1 MNSSVDHIHSLDRRI
16 TNQGDAFGSI
26 DDLRATPMQ
35 LWVPTERIGFHQ
47 VEVPTAPERK
57 WPQLIPWLLEDRI
70 LQPVEEMHFVIAGRT
85 DNNQLQVLAVSRE
98 DMQHWC
104 RVAENSAV
112 AASSMV
118 PDYLALP
125 WEAGRINVGWREGT
139 VVVRSGPDQG
149 FAASP
154 EIAWAMIDRLIQS
167 AEVAPRLSISIPDQ
181 SLVPQYLGQTA
192 DINDSNIDWEFTDI
206 PATPNL
212 LQGDFKPRSS
222 QTSQA
227 SWLPVM
233 GLAALALVLLFAYLQ
248 ISNNLLGK
256 QVQQL
261 EQQLVSGS
269 SKLFGTGNINAA
281 DVRSLAEQR
290 LSYMFAQQQSLRTG
304 AVVGLTA
311 LDALM
316 SDCECNLVSM
326 TAGDDKLSLVIDSG
340 SKLKSRALNIP
351 GYQTSITQQPNRGE
365 DSIVLTL
372 TAKAG
377 GGR

>member
-1 MNSSVDHIHSLDRRI
+1 
-16 TNQGDAFGSI
+16 
-26 DDLRATPMQ
+26 
-35 LWVPTERIGFHQ
+35 
-47 VEVPTAPERK
+47 
-57 WPQLIPWLLEDRI
+57 
-70 LQPVEEMHFVIAGRT
+70 
-85 DNNQLQVLAVSRE
+85 
-98 DMQHWC
+98 
-104 RVAENSAV
+104 
-112 AASSMV
+112 MV

-269 SKLFGTGNINAA
+269 AKLFGTGNINAA

-290 LSYMFAQQQSLRTG
+290 LSYLFAQQQSLRTG

>member
-1 MNSSVDHIHSLDRRI
+1 MNSSVDHIYSLDRRI

>member
-181 SLVPQYLGQTA
+181 SLVPQDLGQTA

>member
-290 LSYMFAQQQSLRTG
+290 LSYLFAQQQSLRSG

-326 TAGDDKLSLVIDSG
+326 TAGGDKLSLVIDSG

>member
-70 LQPVEEMHFVIAGRT
+70 LQPVEEMHFVVAGRT

-181 SLVPQYLGQTA
+181 SLVPQDLGQTA

-290 LSYMFAQQQSLRTG
+290 LSYLFAQQQSLRTG

-326 TAGDDKLSLVIDSG
+326 TAGDDKLSLNIDSG

>member
-70 LQPVEEMHFVIAGRT
+70 LQPVEEMHFVVAGRT

-290 LSYMFAQQQSLRTG
+290 LSYLFAQQQSLRSG

-326 TAGDDKLSLVIDSG
+326 TAGDDKLSLNIDSG

>member
-1 MNSSVDHIHSLDRRI
+1 
-16 TNQGDAFGSI
+16 
-26 DDLRATPMQ
+26 
-35 LWVPTERIGFHQ
+35 
-47 VEVPTAPERK
+47 
-57 WPQLIPWLLEDRI
+57 
-70 LQPVEEMHFVIAGRT
+70 MHFVIAGRT

-167 AEVAPRLSISIPDQ
+167 AEVAHRLSISIQDQ
-181 SLVPQYLGQTA
+181 SLVPQDLGQTA

-290 LSYMFAQQQSLRTG
+290 LSYLFAQQQSLRTG

-326 TAGDDKLSLVIDSG
+326 TAGDDKLSLIIDSG

>member
-26 DDLRATPMQ
+26 DNLRATPMQ

-181 SLVPQYLGQTA
+181 SLVPQSIGQTA

-269 SKLFGTGNINAA
+269 AKLFGTGNINAA

-290 LSYMFAQQQSLRTG
+290 LSYLFAQQQSLRTG

-311 LDALM
+311 LDSLM

>member
-290 LSYMFAQQQSLRTG
+290 LSYLFAQQQSLRTG

-326 TAGDDKLSLVIDSG
+326 TAGDDKLSLNIDSG

>member
-1 MNSSVDHIHSLDRRI
+1 
-16 TNQGDAFGSI
+16 
-26 DDLRATPMQ
+26 
-35 LWVPTERIGFHQ
+35 
-47 VEVPTAPERK
+47 
-57 WPQLIPWLLEDRI
+57 
-70 LQPVEEMHFVIAGRT
+70 
-85 DNNQLQVLAVSRE
+85 
-98 DMQHWC
+98 
-104 RVAENSAV
+104 
-112 AASSMV
+112 
-118 PDYLALP
+118 
-125 WEAGRINVGWREGT
+125 
-139 VVVRSGPDQG
+139 
-149 FAASP
+149 
-154 EIAWAMIDRLIQS
+154 
-167 AEVAPRLSISIPDQ
+167 
-181 SLVPQYLGQTA
+181 VPQYLGQTA
-192 DINDSNIDWEFTDI
+192 DINDSNIDWEFADI

-311 LDALM
+311 LDSLM

-326 TAGDDKLSLVIDSG
+326 TAGDDKLSLIIDSG

>member
-269 SKLFGTGNINAA
+269 AKLFGTGNINAA

-290 LSYMFAQQQSLRTG
+290 LSYLFAQQQSLRTG

>member
-1 MNSSVDHIHSLDRRI
+1 MNPSVDHIHSLDRRI

-26 DDLRATPMQ
+26 DDLNATSMQ

-47 VEVPTAPERK
+47 VDVPTAPERK
-57 WPQLIPWLLEDRI
+57 WSQLIPWLLEDRI
-70 LQPVEEMHFVIAGRT
+70 LQPVEEMHIVIVGRST
-85 DNNQLQVLAVSRE
+85 DNQLQVLAVSRE

-139 VVVRSGPDQG
+139 LLVRSGADQG

-154 EIAWAMIDRLIQS
+154 DIAWAMVDRLIHS

-181 SLVPQYLGQTA
+181 TLVPEHLMQMA
-192 DINDSNIDWEFTDI
+192 DINDSSIDWEFADI

-212 LQGDFKPRSS
+212 LQGEFKPRSR

-227 SWLPVM
+227 SWLPAA
-233 GLAALALVLLFAYLQ
+233 GLAVLALVLLFAHLQ
-248 ISNNLLGK
+248 ISNDLLSK

-261 EQQLVSGS
+261 EQQAVSGY
-269 SKLFGTGNINAA
+269 SKLFGTGNIKATEA
-281 DVRSLAEQR
+281 RVLAEQR
-290 LSYMFAQQQSLRTG
+290 LSYLFAQQQSLRSG
-304 AVVGLTA
+304 AVAGLTA
-311 LDALM
+311 LDGLM
-316 SDCECNLVSM
+316 TDCDCNLITL
-326 TAGDDKLSLVIDSG
+326 TADANTLSLVIDNG
-340 SKLKSRALNIP
+340 GKLKAKALNIA

-372 TAKAG
+372 TANSG

>member
-26 DDLRATPMQ
+26 DNLRATPMQ

-181 SLVPQYLGQTA
+181 SLVPQYIGQTA

-269 SKLFGTGNINAA
+269 AKLFGTGNINAA

-290 LSYMFAQQQSLRTG
+290 LSYLFAQQQSLRTG

-311 LDALM
+311 LDSLM

>member
-154 EIAWAMIDRLIQS
+154 EIAWAMIDRLIKS

-181 SLVPQYLGQTA
+181 SLVPQDLGQTA

-290 LSYMFAQQQSLRTG
+290 LSYLFAQQQSLRTG

-326 TAGDDKLSLVIDSG
+326 TAGDDKLSLIIDSG

>member
-181 SLVPQYLGQTA
+181 SLVPQDLGQTA

-290 LSYMFAQQQSLRTG
+290 LSYLFAQQQSLRTG

-326 TAGDDKLSLVIDSG
+326 TAGDDKLSLIIDSG

>member
-125 WEAGRINVGWREGT
+125 WEVGRINVGWREGT

-181 SLVPQYLGQTA
+181 SLVPQDLGQTA

-290 LSYMFAQQQSLRTG
+290 LSYLFAQQQSLRTG

-326 TAGDDKLSLVIDSG
+326 TAGDDKLSLIIDSG

>member
-269 SKLFGTGNINAA
+269 AKLFGTGNINAA

-290 LSYMFAQQQSLRTG
+290 LSYLFAQQQSLRTG

-311 LDALM
+311 LDSLM

>member
-290 LSYMFAQQQSLRTG
+290 LSYLFAQQQSLRTG

-311 LDALM
+311 LDSLM

>member
-1 MNSSVDHIHSLDRRI
+1 MNSSVDHIYSLDRRI

-290 LSYMFAQQQSLRTG
+290 LSYLFAQQQSLRTG

-326 TAGDDKLSLVIDSG
+326 TAGDDKLSLIIDSG

>member
-139 VVVRSGPDQG
+139 VVVRSGPYQG

>member
-26 DDLRATPMQ
+26 DNLRATPMQ

-269 SKLFGTGNINAA
+269 AKLFGTGNINAA

-290 LSYMFAQQQSLRTG
+290 LSYLFAQQQSLRTG

-326 TAGDDKLSLVIDSG
+326 TAGDDKLSLIIDSG

>member
-290 LSYMFAQQQSLRTG
+290 LSYLFAQQQSLRTG

>member
-26 DDLRATPMQ
+26 DNLRATPMQ

-192 DINDSNIDWEFTDI
+192 DINDSNIDWEFADI

-269 SKLFGTGNINAA
+269 AKLFGTGNINAA

-290 LSYMFAQQQSLRTG
+290 LSYLFAQQQSLRTG

-311 LDALM
+311 LDSLM

>member
-1 MNSSVDHIHSLDRRI
+1 MNSSVDHIHSLDRSI

-181 SLVPQYLGQTA
+181 SLVPQYLGQSA

-269 SKLFGTGNINAA
+269 AKLFGTGNINAA

-290 LSYMFAQQQSLRTG
+290 LSYLFAQQQSLRTG

-311 LDALM
+311 LDSLM

>member
-149 FAASP
+149 FSASP

-181 SLVPQYLGQTA
+181 SLVPQDLGQTA
-192 DINDSNIDWEFTDI
+192 DINDYNIDWEFTDI

-256 QVQQL
+256 HVQQL

-290 LSYMFAQQQSLRTG
+290 LSYLFAQQQSLRTG

-326 TAGDDKLSLVIDSG
+326 TAGDDKLSLIIDSG

>member
-181 SLVPQYLGQTA
+181 SLVPQDLGQTA

-256 QVQQL
+256 HVQQL

-290 LSYMFAQQQSLRTG
+290 LSYLFAQQQSLRTG

-326 TAGDDKLSLVIDSG
+326 TAGDDKLSLIIDSG

-351 GYQTSITQQPNRGE
+351 GYQTYITQQPNRGE

>member
-26 DDLRATPMQ
+26 DNLRATPMQ

-290 LSYMFAQQQSLRTG
+290 LSYLFAQQQSLRTG

>member
-26 DDLRATPMQ
+26 DNLRATPMQ

-269 SKLFGTGNINAA
+269 AKLFGTGNINAA

-290 LSYMFAQQQSLRTG
+290 LSYLFAQQQSLRTG
-304 AVVGLTA
+304 AVIGLTA
-311 LDALM
+311 LDSLM

>member
-118 PDYLALP
+118 PDYLARP

-181 SLVPQYLGQTA
+181 SLVPQDLGQTA

-290 LSYMFAQQQSLRTG
+290 LSYLFAQQQSLRTG

-326 TAGDDKLSLVIDSG
+326 TAGDDKLSLIIDSG

>member
-304 AVVGLTA
+304 AVVRLTA

>member
-70 LQPVEEMHFVIAGRT
+70 LQPVEEMHFVVAGRT

-181 SLVPQYLGQTA
+181 SLVPQDLGQTA

-290 LSYMFAQQQSLRTG
+290 LSYLFAQQQSLRTG

-326 TAGDDKLSLVIDSG
+326 TAGDDKLSLIIDSG

>member
-181 SLVPQYLGQTA
+181 SLVPQYLGQSA

-269 SKLFGTGNINAA
+269 AKLFGTGNINAA

-326 TAGDDKLSLVIDSG
+326 TAGDDKLSLIIDSG

>member
-181 SLVPQYLGQTA
+181 SLVPQYLGQSA

-269 SKLFGTGNINAA
+269 AKLFGTGNINAA

-290 LSYMFAQQQSLRTG
+290 LSYLFAQQQSLRTG

-311 LDALM
+311 LDSLM

>member
-181 SLVPQYLGQTA
+181 SLVPQYLGQSA

-269 SKLFGTGNINAA
+269 AKLFGTGNINAA

-311 LDALM
+311 LDSLM

>member
-112 AASSMV
+112 AASSIV

-181 SLVPQYLGQTA
+181 SLVPQDLGQTA

-290 LSYMFAQQQSLRTG
+290 LSYLFAQQQSLRTG

-326 TAGDDKLSLVIDSG
+326 TAGDDKLSLIIDSG